1 MSFSP
6 DSFNRKMCVLGL
18 TVKAGMV
25 DLSRHESVYIRNAD
39 KERAQEWCQER
50 FNDEWIGLSP
60 IHSEWSRFY
69 FKYEQDALA
78 FKLAFL
84 PTQTA

>member
-50 FNDEWIGLSP
+50 FNDEWIGQARSTHRGQGSTLSM
-60 IHSEWSRFY
+60 S
-69 FKYEQDALA
+69 KTL
-78 FKLAFL
+78 
-84 PTQTA
+84 